1 MNRNE
6 AEVRTKVDANGWANR
21 RAWRGSKRVR
31 VVEDVRGLYALPS
44 GEFVGPFAMDD
55 PRV

>member
-21 RAWRGSKRVR
+21 RAWRELKRVR
-31 VVEDVRGLYALPS
+31 VVVDVRGLDALPS
-44 GEFVGPFAMDD
+44 GGFVGLLAIG
-55 PRV
+55 